1 MNQPLGSFFWGGD
14 QLQVVKMFLFQST
27 PTWVLSQN
35 LRPWDGSEN
44 PLKQHQF
51 HDPQTPTTQAAAKL
65 ESGDLFSERGCRIH
79 RTETLRVGGV
89 DGMWIS
95 TEAELDVRCIHQRVG
110 V

>member
-1 MNQPLGSFFWGGD
+1 
-14 QLQVVKMFLFQST
+14 MFLLQST

-44 PLKQHQF
+44 PLNQHQF
-51 HDPQTPTTQAAAKL
+51 HDPQTPTEQAAAPKKMGAKL

-89 DGMWIS
+89 DGMWWA
-95 TEAELDVRCIHQRVG
+95 TEAENGCRVYPQKG
-110 V
+110 WSLIV